1 MESSWIESATAWIG
15 AHPVAA
21 GALIFLVAF
30 CDAVIVLGIVVPA
43 LPLLI
48 AVGVLVGLG
57 HVSGPYALVCAAAG
71 AFVGDTLSYWVG
83 RRWGP
88 QLRTR
93 WPFARYP
100 QWIERG
106 EAMFRRHGMKSI
118 LIARFVG
125 AVRPFVPAIAGMLH
139 MPAQRY
145 FLPSALACVAWAA
158 AFLAPGW
165 LLGASYEAVAAVADR
180 LALVLGAL
188 LAAVAAAWAVVLYTW
203 RWFAQHADQLLARLL
218 AWTRDHPRLGR
229 YAAALVDPNR
239 PESASLLMLA
249 ACLLGISWIW
259 SSLLALLLAN
269 GGPLAIDHS
278 IHELVASLRNP
289 LADRLMAGLASLGDA
304 QVLGPAALAVLGYLA
319 WRRRWMAAAHW
330 LAAIVF
336 GLALTAMLESAI
348 EMPRPPTAP
357 AGFGFPSVAVTMMT
371 IVLGFFAVLIAREL
385 PGRSRVWPYLMAGV
399 LTTLV
404 GFARLYLGAHWAS
417 DIVGGTL
424 FGIGWLLVLG
434 IAYRRHVARSFWM
447 RPIAIL
453 FYSTL
458 ALAAAWHAP
467 RAADPLLQRFAPAS
481 ASLVLDESEWW
492 RRDWALLPALR
503 DEHDRHGRWPLDLQV
518 AGPLAPVQRTLEAQ
532 DWHVQRQ
539 ARWRDTVRLLDDDTA
554 SEKQAV
560 LPATFEARAETLL
573 MVREVRPG
581 ERDVLR
587 LWRAPATLGSGTP
600 LWVGAT
606 QRLVLTRPF
615 GAFALWR
622 PREHSDAE
630 AAAVHRMLALFPH
643 QVARHPRG
651 IEVMRLRT
659 APAVTRAPREG
670 RVVAPAA
677 ASPGEAADAPRSR

>member
-1 MESSWIESATAWIG
+1 
-15 AHPVAA
+15 VAA

-43 LPLLI
+43 LPLLF
-48 AVGVLVGLG
+48 AVGALVGLG

-71 AFVGDTLSYWVG
+71 AFVGDSMSYWIG

-93 WPFARYP
+93 WPFSRYP
-100 QWIERG
+100 QWLERG
-106 EAMFRRHGMKSI
+106 EAMFRRHGVKSI
-118 LIARFVG
+118 AIARFVG

-139 MPAQRY
+139 MPARRY
-145 FLPSALACVAWAA
+145 FIPSALACIAWAA

-165 LLGASYEAVAAVADR
+165 VLGASYEAVASVADR

-188 LAAVAAAWAVVLYTW
+188 LVAVAAAWAGVLYTW
-203 RWFAQHADQLLARLL
+203 RWFARHADHLLARLL
-218 AWTRDHPRLGR
+218 AWSRAHPRLGR
-229 YAAALVDPNR
+229 YAVALVDPNR

-259 SSLLALLLAN
+259 SSLLALLLAS
-269 GGPLAIDHS
+269 GGPLALDHS
-278 IHELVASLRNP
+278 IHELMGSLRNP

-304 QVLGPAALAVLGYLA
+304 QVLGPAALAVLLYLA

-330 LAAIVF
+330 MAAIVF
-336 GLALTAMLESAI
+336 GLALTAMLEAAI
-348 EMPRPPTAP
+348 DMPRPPTAP

-385 PGRSRVWPYLMAGV
+385 PGRNRVWPYLLAGV

-404 GFARLYLGAHWAS
+404 GFARLYLGAHWPS

-447 RPIAIL
+447 RPLAIL

-458 ALAAAWHAP
+458 VLAAAWHAP
-467 RAADPLLQRFAPAS
+467 RAADPLLRTFAPAS
-481 ASLVLDESEWW
+481 ATLAMDEREWW
-492 RRDWALLPALR
+492 SHAWSTLPVLR

-518 AGPLAPVQRTLEAQ
+518 AGPLDPLRRRLQSQGWRVQSQA
-532 DWHVQRQ
+532 DWR
-539 ARWRDTVRLLDDDTA
+539 ATVRLLDDDIPA
-554 SEKQAV
+554 HRQPV
-560 LPATFEARAETLL
+560 LPATFESRAEALL
-573 MVREVRPG
+573 LVREVRPG

-587 LWRAPATLGSGTP
+587 LWPAPATLGSGRP
-600 LWVGAT
+600 LWIGAS

-615 GAFALWR
+615 GAFVLWR
-622 PREHSDAE
+622 PRPYAAAE
-630 AAAVHRMLALFPH
+630 AAAVHDALASFPH
-643 QVARHPRG
+643 RIQTHPRG
-651 IEVMRLRT
+651 IPVMRLTT
-659 APAVTRAPREG
+659 AGGPSTPA
-670 RVVAPAA
+670 
-677 ASPGEAADAPRSR
+677 SEAAPPR